1 MDRLMRMA
9 QSVAIFRSIHL
20 KSSLNMLA
28 DSSDYRVLI
37 MVFHFDGGNGIRP
50 NQLAD
55 HFHCTRPYISKI
67 VKSLIRKGFLL
78 KMPDEADGRSYYLQ
92 CSSSGGKIVEEIMD
106 DYLKITKKLYDGLG
120 KRKSTQLI
128 ALLEESTRILER

>member
-1 MDRLMRMA
+1 MDQLMRMA

-20 KSSLNMLA
+20 KSSLNILS

-37 MVFHFDGGNGIRP
+37 MVFHYDGGNGIRP
-50 NQLAD
+50 NQIAD
-55 HFHCTRPYISKI
+55 YFHCTRPYISKI

-78 KMPDEADGRSYYLQ
+78 QMPDETDGRSYYLQ
-92 CSSSGGKIVEEIMD
+92 CSSAGGEIVKVIMD

-120 KRKSTQLI
+120 AKKSAKLI
-128 ALLEESTRILER
+128 ALLEESTTILEG